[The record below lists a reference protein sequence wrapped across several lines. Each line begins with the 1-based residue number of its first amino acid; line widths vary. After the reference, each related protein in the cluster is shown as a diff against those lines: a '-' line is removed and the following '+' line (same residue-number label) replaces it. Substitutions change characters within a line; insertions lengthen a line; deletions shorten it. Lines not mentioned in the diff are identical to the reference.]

1 MSKEHTTEHLRAELK
16 SLSDTLE
23 EVLSSSGEKSKE
35 ELSKIRSKAEQALK
49 QSRYRLGETG
59 DAIAK
64 QTRVA
69 AARADEYVRE
79 NPWTGVGIGAA
90 DRCSARRSAVAS
102 LIMADTH
109 HAQGPG
115 KSVLGIGQRI
125 VSIMVEMVE
134 TRLRLAVVELE
145 EEKANLFQLLLM
157 LGLTMLFAAFGLM
170 SLMVLIIWAV
180 DPQYRL
186 NAMIATTVV
195 LLLLALIGG
204 IWTLRKSR
212 KSTLL
217 RHTRHELANDRQL
230 LEEESR
236 EQ

>member
-49 QSRYRLGETG
+49 QSRYRTGETG

-90 DRCSARRSAVAS
+90 IGVVLGGSAVAS

>member
-69 AARADEYVRE
+69 AARADEARQ

-90 DRCSARRSAVAS
+90 IGV
-102 LIMADTH
+102 
-109 HAQGPG
+109 
-115 KSVLGIGQRI
+115 VLG
-125 VSIMVEMVE
+125 
-134 TRLRLAVVELE
+134 
-145 EEKANLFQLLLM
+145 
-157 LGLTMLFAAFGLM
+157 
-170 SLMVLIIWAV
+170 
-180 DPQYRL
+180 
-186 NAMIATTVV
+186 V
-195 LLLLALIGG
+195 LL
-204 IWTLRKSR
+204 SR
-212 KSTLL
+212 
-217 RHTRHELANDRQL
+217 R
-230 LEEESR
+230 
-236 EQ
+236 